1 MIVVDTSVWVPF
13 FNGVR
18 NTQTTT
24 LLSLLG
30 NRKVI
35 VGDVILTEVLQ
46 GFRSQ
51 RDYES
56 AKRLMTRVPAEE
68 MLGEQAAIAAADSYR
83 LLRRRGITIRKTIDV
98 IIATHCVREGHTLLH
113 DDRDF
118 TLAAPVL
125 GLREL

>member
-98 IIATHCVREGHTLLH
+98 IIATDCVREGHTLLH